1 MAIKN
6 KVFVNCCTGAGS
18 GAIYKTFTV
27 ETTAFTTSLSSVVYS
42 GDGACYAYT
51 GVDSIQTPLQTFLTA
66 DYYSVGGGCP
76 PCRSANPNTCYY
88 SFSSCCTNTTFSF
101 RRGDIELGSTYQEG
115 DVFYWVVQDG
125 PTVLFEGC
133 ASVVSSITGSTIYN
147 VTGGSV
153 SATYSLGYTD
163 CTDCITSHPCLPPTP
178 TPTPTP
184 FGNGNTF
191 GYELLVTGTCIN
203 GFGSVQI
210 NASGGTSPYTFDWYD
225 PSLGLGDY
233 KTGLSAGTYK
243 VRANDSTL
251 PINNQFYINV
261 IVPSGL
267 TVDITSIVN
276 TTCGNN
282 NGSLT
287 VSATSDSSN
296 ITYYLYGYSGF
307 VASQITN
314 NNLAIFNNLSAGT
327 YSVTAISNG
336 CTATTDTCIVYSSNP
351 LNFGFYIV
359 NDTECASPTGKVY
372 VTGVTGNSPFTY
384 LWDDSTTGTSITG
397 LTTGTYGCTVTSGD
411 GCVLSKTAFV
421 DYVPSIGLGSW
432 TAVTPTCFEA
442 NGSLTL
448 TITGGTGPYF
458 YSGSN
463 GDVQVT
469 YAQSYT
475 FSGLPAGAF
484 SVEVTD
490 AALCKAFFATSINTP
505 NTFQLISIETV
516 NSTCSSIDGEIL
528 ISVLDGSPPYTYTL
542 IKPNSNTLSVTTN
555 STTQTFT
562 DLESGEYTLFI
573 SDGGNCVYSTVLTI
587 IAENK
592 FTVTPAYTGSTC
604 NNADGQLRLT
614 LTTGGTAPYVYTLD
628 NGDSIT
634 SSFTSMTFNSL
645 VSGTYNYS
653 VTDYLGCQQIGTIAL
668 PISSNVNFSLYP
680 TSCGTGSGGTITAL
694 ITSGEPPFTF
704 NWSSNVSGNPQ
715 NIFVSGLTGGTY
727 SLTVTDSNDC
737 IQKRNVLVSCFPIK
751 TTYQVFTMCET
762 EFTYT
767 SGTKRGMLQMLN
779 EGYNDLTAGHTNCIL
794 ISSIFIVS
802 VDVSGVTYSQSF
814 YNGTSLL
821 DVPTDQEWY
830 DAVYA
835 LLITIPEVSDVT
847 IDTNSGQIT
856 VETIN
861 GLDNQSIQIDLI
873 IQYYIFCES

>member
-51 GVDSIQTPLQTFLTA
+51 GVDSIQTPVQTFLTA

-475 FSGLPAGAF
+475 FSGLPAGAY

-516 NSTCSSIDGEIL
+516 NSTCSSINGEIL

-562 DLESGEYTLFI
+562 DLESGDYTLFI

-592 FTVTPAYTGSTC
+592 FTVTPTYTGSTC
-604 NNADGQLRLT
+604 NNADGQLQLT

-727 SLTVTDSNDC
+727 SLTITDSNDC
-737 IQKRNVLVSCFPIK
+737 VQKRNVLVSCFPIK

>member
-51 GVDSIQTPLQTFLTA
+51 GVDSIQTPVQTFLTA

-475 FSGLPAGAF
+475 FSGLPAGAY

-592 FTVTPAYTGSTC
+592 FTVTPTYTGSTC
-604 NNADGQLRLT
+604 NNADGQLQLT

-727 SLTVTDSNDC
+727 SLTITDSNDC
-737 IQKRNVLVSCFPIK
+737 VQKRNVLVSCFPIK

>member
-6 KVFVNCCTGAGS
+6 KVFVNCCTGSGA

-51 GVDSIQTPLQTFLTA
+51 GVDSVQTPLQTFLTA
-66 DYYSVGGGCP
+66 DYYSVSGGCT

-562 DLESGEYTLFI
+562 DLESGDYTLFI

-592 FTVTPAYTGSTC
+592 FTVTPTYTGSTC
-604 NNADGQLRLT
+604 NNADGQLQLT

-694 ITSGEPPFTF
+694 ITSGQPPFTF
-704 NWSSNVSGNPQ
+704 DWSSNVSGNPQ

-727 SLTVTDSNDC
+727 SLTITDSNDC
-737 IQKRNVLVSCFPIK
+737 VQKRNVLISCFPIK

-779 EGYNDLTAGHTNCIL
+779 EGYNDLTSGNTNCIL
-794 ISSIFIVS
+794 NSSTFIVS
-802 VDVSGVTYSQSF
+802 VNVSGVTYSQSF

-873 IQYYIFCES
+873 IQYDISCES

>member
-6 KVFVNCCTGAGS
+6 KVFVNCCTGSGA

-76 PCRSANPNTCYY
+76 PCRSTNPNTCYY

-163 CTDCITSHPCLPPTP
+163 CADCITSHPCLPPTP

-751 TTYQVFTMCET
+751 TTYQVFTLCET

-873 IQYYIFCES
+873 IQYDISCES

>member
-6 KVFVNCCTGAGS
+6 KVFVNCCTGSGA

-163 CTDCITSHPCLPPTP
+163 CADCITSYPCLPPTP

-475 FSGLPAGAF
+475 FSGLPAGAY

-562 DLESGEYTLFI
+562 NLESGDYTLFI

-592 FTVTPAYTGSTC
+592 FTVTPTYTGSTC
-604 NNADGQLRLT
+604 NNADGQLQLT

-727 SLTVTDSNDC
+727 SLTITDSNDC
-737 IQKRNVLVSCFPIK
+737 VQKRNVLISCFPIK

>member
-6 KVFVNCCTGAGS
+6 KVFVNCCTGSGA

-42 GDGACYAYT
+42 GDGACYVYT
-51 GVDSIQTPLQTFLTA
+51 GVDSVQTPLQTFLTA
-66 DYYSVGGGCP
+66 DYYSVSGGCT

-101 RRGDIELGSTYQEG
+101 RRGDIELGSAYQEG

-475 FSGLPAGAF
+475 FSGLPAGAY

-694 ITSGEPPFTF
+694 ITSGQPPFTF
-704 NWSSNVSGNPQ
+704 DWSSNVSGNPQ

-727 SLTVTDSNDC
+727 SLTITDSNDC
-737 IQKRNVLVSCFPIK
+737 VQKRNVLISCFPIK

-779 EGYNDLTAGHTNCIL
+779 EGYNDLTSGNTNCIL
-794 ISSIFIVS
+794 NSSTFIVS
-802 VDVSGVTYSQSF
+802 VNVSGVTYSQSF

>member
-384 LWDDSTTGTSITG
+384 LWDNSTTGTSITG

-475 FSGLPAGAF
+475 FSGLPAGAY

>member
-6 KVFVNCCTGAGS
+6 KVFVNCCTGSGA

-51 GVDSIQTPLQTFLTA
+51 GVDSVQTPLQTFLTA
-66 DYYSVGGGCP
+66 DYYSVSGGCT

-101 RRGDIELGSTYQEG
+101 RRGDIELGSAYQEG

-243 VRANDSTL
+243 VSANDSTL

-475 FSGLPAGAF
+475 FSGLPAGAY

>member
-6 KVFVNCCTGAGS
+6 KVFVNCCTGSGA

-475 FSGLPAGAF
+475 FSGLPAGAY

-528 ISVLDGSPPYTYTL
+528 ISV
-542 IKPNSNTLSVTTN
+542 
-555 STTQTFT
+555 
-562 DLESGEYTLFI
+562 
-573 SDGGNCVYSTVLTI
+573 
-587 IAENK
+587 
-592 FTVTPAYTGSTC
+592 
-604 NNADGQLRLT
+604 
-614 LTTGGTAPYVYTLD
+614 
-628 NGDSIT
+628 
-634 SSFTSMTFNSL
+634 
-645 VSGTYNYS
+645 
-653 VTDYLGCQQIGTIAL
+653 
-668 PISSNVNFSLYP
+668 
-680 TSCGTGSGGTITAL
+680 
-694 ITSGEPPFTF
+694 
-704 NWSSNVSGNPQ
+704 
-715 NIFVSGLTGGTY
+715 
-727 SLTVTDSNDC
+727 
-737 IQKRNVLVSCFPIK
+737 
-751 TTYQVFTMCET
+751 
-762 EFTYT
+762 
-767 SGTKRGMLQMLN
+767 
-779 EGYNDLTAGHTNCIL
+779 
-794 ISSIFIVS
+794 
-802 VDVSGVTYSQSF
+802 
-814 YNGTSLL
+814 
-821 DVPTDQEWY
+821 
-830 DAVYA
+830 
-835 LLITIPEVSDVT
+835 
-847 IDTNSGQIT
+847 
-856 VETIN
+856 
-861 GLDNQSIQIDLI
+861 
-873 IQYYIFCES
+873 

>member
-475 FSGLPAGAF
+475 FSGLPAGAY